1 MPAKI
6 TGLIKRGDV
15 WHFDFRLQG
24 HRFHGTTHENE
35 RGKAERRLAE
45 IKAEKSEYLKQL
57 NGTIPWTFGMAATTW
72 WEHKGQHRK
81 DHKDVVRFLKWLN
94 MQIGSK
100 RALATIDNQ
109 VVAQLVAKRR
119 AEGVK
124 AGTVNRSITEPM
136 RAILRYAEFL
146 EQPVKRINWREHLLK
161 EDAERVR
168 EMSADEEQR
177 LFAAFRQDFLPI
189 IKFLL
194 STGIRRAEACNLVW
208 NDVDMNTA
216 TMTVRGKGG
225 TVDRRPLPKAAM
237 AILQGELG
245 NHPTRVFTYVVKR
258 HEFANAPLGSRVPI
272 CPDTLS
278 TAYWRARKNSGVTDL
293 RLHDIRHTTA
303 SRVVRKTGNLMAA
316 SKALGHKRITTTQR
330 YAHLAA
336 EDVRAALDAAAS
348 PTIVPQDKQDKAAN
362 D

>member
-1 MPAKI
+1 MSAKI
-6 TGLIKRGDV
+6 SGLYRRGSIY
-15 WHFDFRLQG
+15 HYDFQLQG
-24 HRFHGTTHENE
+24 HRFYGSTALTE
-35 RGKAERRLAE
+35 RAEAERRVEE

-57 NGTIPWTFGMAATTW
+57 NGVIPWTFAMAATTW

-81 DHKDVVRFLKWLN
+81 DKRDVFRFIEW
-94 MQIGSK
+94 MQKHIGPK

-109 VVAQLVAKRR
+109 LIAQLVAKRR
-119 AEGVK
+119 ADGVTN
-124 AGTVNRSITEPM
+124 ATVNRSVTEAL
-136 RAILRYAEFL
+136 RAIIRYAEFF

-161 EDAERVR
+161 VDAERVR
-168 EMSADEEQR
+168 EMSVDEEQR
-177 LFAAFRQDFLPI
+177 LFAACRRDFLPI

-194 STGIRRAEACNLVW
+194 ATGIRRAEACNLVW

-245 NHPTRVFTYVVKR
+245 KHPTRVFTYVVKR
-258 HEFANAPLGSRVPI
+258 HDFANAPRGASNPI

-278 TAYWRARKNSGVTDL
+278 TAYWRARKNAGLSDL
-293 RLHDIRHTTA
+293 RLHDLRHTTA
-303 SRVVRKTGNLMAA
+303 SRVVRATGNLMAA

-348 PTIVPQDKQDKAAN
+348 PSIAPQGNKGHAVN

>member
-6 TGLIKRGDV
+6 TGLVKRGDI
-15 WHFDFRLQG
+15 WHYDFRLQG
-24 HRFHGTTHENE
+24 NRFHGSTEFAE
-35 RGKAERRLAE
+35 REKAERRLAE

-57 NGTIPWTFGMAATTW
+57 NGAIPWTFGMAATTW
-72 WEHKGQHRK
+72 WQHKGQHRK
-81 DHKDVVRFLKWLN
+81 DRKDVFRFIEW
-94 MQIGSK
+94 MQIQIGPK
-100 RALATIDNQ
+100 RALSTIDNQ